1 MNFGLGGSSGI
12 NEEDVINDQTFSGD
26 LSYFLNNNITAK
38 VGYQFKKLKFS
49 YQSFFDDSTLFS
61 LINEPNE
68 WNFILK

>member
-38 VGYQFKKLKFS
+38 VGYQFKKLK
-49 YQSFFDDSTLFS
+49 
-61 LINEPNE
+61 I
-68 WNFILK
+68 